1 MSKAE
6 GISYEYSQQ
15 YPYEIRPLG
24 DVDRGGC
31 LIFFPDFSECLSD
44 RESVEEAI
52 QNGLDALSETFV
64 ALESIGQ
71 PVLAMLFCTKF

>member
-15 YPYEIRPLG
+15 YPFEIRPIG

-31 LIFFPDFSECLSD
+31 LISFPVFLECISG

-52 QNGLDALSETFV
+52 QNGLDALSETFA
-64 ALESIGQ
+64 ALENLGQ
-71 PVLAMLFCTKF
+71 SVLAKLF